1 MSGCASAMRRMA
13 SALTGLPVN
22 APFKSTMCRRR
33 APAATQRSATATGSS
48 ENTVT
53 SSMRPCR
60 RRTHLPSLRSMAGIN
75 SIRLPPSYA
84 SFKNWYATGR
94 SYLPVPSHEIGEQAE
109 TRLLARFRVELHREH
124 VVAPHG
130 GGEVAGIVTGARDVR
145 GIGRHRVITV
155 DEIKAAVLRNTFP
168 QRMRAGLMQ
177 FVPTH
182 VRHLEPLAARRIVQS
197 LAETTHLAADDAEP
211 RRAVVLVV
219 VFVLGLFSVVVAV
232 VGLVARV
239 LVFRFVVSLALQ
251 FAHAIA
257 QRTDARKH
265 HAVGARDELGVVG
278 HAHPVAAPYV
288 LEGLR
293 DRAQIAHTIIND
305 CN

>member
-1 MSGCASAMRRMA
+1 
-13 SALTGLPVN
+13 
-22 APFKSTMCRRR
+22 
-33 APAATQRSATATGSS
+33 
-48 ENTVT
+48 
-53 SSMRPCR
+53 
-60 RRTHLPSLRSMAGIN
+60 MAGIN

-109 TRLLARFRVELHREH
+109 TRLLALFREELHREH

-130 GGEVAGIVTGARDVR
+130 GGEVAGIETGARDVR
-145 GIGRHRVITV
+145 GIGRHRVITE
-155 DEIKAAVLRNTFP
+155 DEIKAAVLRNAFP
-168 QRMRAGLMQ
+168 QRMREGLLQ

-182 VRHLEPLAARRIVQS
+182 VRHLEPLAARRIVQR
-197 LAETTHLAADDAEP
+197 LAETTHLAADDAAP
-211 RRAVVLVV
+211 RRAVVLVA
-219 VFVLGLFSVVVAV
+219 AV
-232 VGLVARV
+232 EQRLHTEADAEEGLVARALAYR
-239 LVFRFVVSLALQ
+239 LVETQALQ

-265 HAVGARDELGVVG
+265 HAGGARDELGVVG

-305 CN
+305 CNGTHDHISLRRGSRARFFLSLWLLVFCPACAGPASWPCASRVRW

>member
-33 APAATQRSATATGSS
+33 AHAATQRSAIATGSS
-48 ENTVT
+48 ENTVS

-84 SFKNWYATGR
+84 SLKNWYATGR
-94 SYLPVPSHEIGEQAE
+94 SYLPVPGHEIGEQAE
-109 TRLLARFRVELHREH
+109 TRLLALFRVELLREH

-155 DEIKAAVLRNTFP
+155 DEIKAAVLRNAFP

-182 VRHLEPLAARRIVQS
+182 VRHLEPLAARRIVQG

-211 RRAVVLVV
+211 RRAVVLVAAV
-219 VFVLGLFSVVVAV
+219 EQGLHTEADAEE
-232 VGLVARV
+232 GLVARA
-239 LVFRFVVSLALQ
+239 LAYGL
-251 FAHAIA
+251 
-257 QRTDARKH
+257 
-265 HAVGARDELGVVG
+265 VGAKK
-278 HAHPVAAPYV
+278 
-288 LEGLR
+288 EGKEKR
-293 DRAQIAHTIIND
+293 KEGGEGRRGR
-305 CN
+305 